1 MARIQLTESEL
12 KRIIK
17 ESVIEIINEEDKKR
31 GGLIGWTSKKAK
43 QADDWLDD
51 SKIGPKYGQAKKY
64 VRGKAKSAADEFQ
77 NAADEYKRQRDIAVD
92 SFKRDAKRAIKGA
105 GELTGKVVKS
115 FNDGYQSGRGNVNEM
130 QEEDWD
136 ETKEKLRNAGEKVK
150 DFTKK
155 VAQSAGSRGPE
166 RAKAVGEKIKD
177 KEKLRNA
184 GEKVKDF
191 TKKVAQS
198 AGTTRGPEMF
208 KAVGEKI
215 KDTAKKTYRNF
226 KDADKEWRK
235 MEDEFRRGEYGEAG
249 QVGQAMR
256 DRYGYG
262 SPVLGYGPYEE

>member
-155 VAQSAGSRGPE
+155 VAQSAG
-166 RAKAVGEKIKD
+166 
-177 KEKLRNA
+177 
-184 GEKVKDF
+184 
-191 TKKVAQS
+191 
-198 AGTTRGPEMF
+198 TTRGPEMF